1 MLVFGI
7 GAGLGVAE
15 RAEVFLPREV
25 GRKTGNQVCTLSMKV
40 EKVIIA
46 TLTKNCSNRV
56 SVDGPF
62 QTKKA

>member
-1 MLVFGI
+1 MHWEI
-7 GAGLGVAE
+7 CKTISIN
-15 RAEVFLPREV
+15 
-25 GRKTGNQVCTLSMKV
+25 RK
-40 EKVIIA
+40 KVIIA